1 MTRFIPAEAAEPL
14 SAALWRLSDPHGVGQ
29 THDMFGWIES
39 RLDGTRWLEVQTAY
53 TASVHPDAIL
63 DGIADILQPWIDQGH
78 LPDDTNANLAALV
91 ESSRGDSMIVY
102 NAFPQ
107 LFKDMSKDRDEM
119 IALGHILQSPIAN

>member
-1 MTRFIPAEAAEPL
+1 MTRYIPAAAAEPL
-14 SAALWRLSDPHGVGQ
+14 SAALWRLSDPTNEGQ
-29 THDMFGWIES
+29 THGLFGWVES
-39 RLDGTRWLEVQTAY
+39 ALNGSRWLVADTNF
-53 TASVHPDAIL
+53 TISVHPDAIL

-119 IALGHILQSPIAN
+119 IALGHILQSPITN